1 MLLPSFR
8 LTSSCYAS
16 VGRPDAVSFSVLL
29 IIKELSILFSD
40 GAFHATVAWS
50 DLLLIFGTCTNKDIA
65 GYAMVTNWPQN
76 RRGLT
81 QQSVCLSHSLC
92 LELVSPES
100 APRSHSGLWR
110 LPYKVTLPFQKKLA
124 PAYAVERK
132 IEHEELSPSFSL
144 LLTWQSCLGNPG
156 GEKDMLNSKNCL
168 YILRSYP
175 SLRQH
180 GELRGSLDLAAKNCL
195 ILDKTLGFPG
205 P

>member
-16 VGRPDAVSFSVLL
+16 VGWPDDVSFSVLL
-29 IIKELSILFSD
+29 IFKELSILFSN
-40 GAFHATVAWS
+40 GVFYATVAWS

-65 GYAMVTNWPQN
+65 GYAMVTNWPPN
-76 RRGLT
+76 LRGLT
-81 QQSVCLSHSLC
+81 QQNVCLSHSLR

-100 APRSHSGLWR
+100 APRNHSGFWR
-110 LPYKVTLPFQKKLA
+110 IPYKVKLPFQKKVA
-124 PAYAVERK
+124 PAYTVERK
-132 IEHEELSPSFSL
+132 IEHEELSPSCSL

-168 YILRSYP
+168 YILRSYL

-180 GELRGSLDLAAKNCL
+180 GELRGSLDLLARNCL